1 VIILIFSEQKQF
13 DKAEE
18 LVDFFAKNPVFRTT
32 SLWEANTVGKGN
44 HIFRGQADASWQLIP
59 SAFRSHDSL
68 NDFTPQSPGAYKSG
82 QVKTYLS
89 LHLHAELRSVFI
101 FLEEA
106 DKLGIETPIDYTRL
120 KDHSNLFKDIFDE
133 NLEDLKK
140 EFPDRNTLHTL
151 EELALAQHHGVPTR
165 LLDWS
170 ESPFVACFFA
180 ALNVSSVMQST
191 QKRIESDNIA
201 IFSLD
206 TNRLKNSTEI
216 VSVNAARHRNYNL
229 LLQKGIFTHMPMA
242 NAYFIEYEKWPSV
255 EEIVCR
261 TPCLNGALRKY
272 CLPSSEADNLLR
284 ILFDYGISLHQ
295 LMPSLD
301 NIARSYAYAK
311 SLFSLT

>member
-1 VIILIFSEQKQF
+1 MIFSEQIQF

-18 LVDFFAKNPVFRTT
+18 LVDFFTKNPVFRTT
-32 SLWEANTVGKGN
+32 SLWEAHAAGKGS
-44 HIFRGQADASWQLIP
+44 HIFRGQADASWELKP
-59 SAFRSHDSL
+59 SVFRFNDSL
-68 NDFTPQSPGAYKSG
+68 NDFTPQPPEAYQAG
-82 QVKTYLS
+82 QIKTYLS

-106 DKLGIETPIDYTRL
+106 DKLGIETPIDYTRI
-120 KDHSNLFKDIFDE
+120 KDHSDLFKDIFDD
-133 NLEDLKK
+133 NLENFKK

-170 ESPFVACFFA
+170 ESALIACFFA
-180 ALNVSSVMQST
+180 ALRVSSVTQSS
-191 QKRIESDNIA
+191 IEKLESENIA
-201 IFSLD
+201 IFSFD
-206 TNRLKNSTEI
+206 TNFFKKSDEI
-216 VSVNAARHRNYNL
+216 VSVNAARRRNHNL

-242 NAYFIEYEKWPSV
+242 NAYFIKHEKWPSV
-255 EEIVCR
+255 EDIVR
-261 TPCLNGALRKY
+261 QTPRLNGALRKY
-272 CLPSSEADNLLR
+272 CLPSPEADNLLR

-311 SLFSLT
+311 SLFPLT